1 MDTMIRLYTR
11 GEIEKIRKSAQLVSR
26 TLGLIA
32 GLIEP
37 GITTLKLDR
46 VAEEY
51 IHDNGGVPSF
61 KGFEGFPNTL
71 CTSRNEEVV
80 HGIPSEKPLQ
90 NGDIVSVDCGAML
103 DGYHGDHAYT
113 FVVGEVN
120 FQVLKLLRVTKEALD
135 LGIASMKSINKMGDI
150 GYSVQQHAEKNGYG
164 VVRELVGHGIGK
176 ELHEEPQVPNYGF
189 KGKGMRLKEGMVFAI
204 EPMINM
210 GTHQIIQLD
219 DGWTVVTRDKK
230 PSAHFEHNI
239 AIVNGSPDVL
249 STFKYVEEELRK
261 KGSVVI

>member
-1 MDTMIRLYTR
+1 MIKLYTR
-11 GEIEKIRKSAQLVSR
+11 GEIEKIRKSAQIVSK

-32 GLIEP
+32 GMIEP
-37 GITTLKLDR
+37 GVSTLKLDSI
-46 VAEEY
+46 AEEY
-51 IHDNGGVPSF
+51 IRDKGGIPSF

-80 HGIPSEKPLQ
+80 HGIPSEKPLE
-90 NGDIVSVDCGAML
+90 NGDVISVDCGVML
-103 DGYHGDHAYT
+103 DGFHGDHAYT

-120 FQVLKLLRVTKEALD
+120 FQVLKLLRITKESLD
-135 LGIASMKSINKMGDI
+135 LGIAQMKSSNKMGDI
-150 GYSVQQHAEKNGYG
+150 GSTIQQHAEKNGYG
-164 VVRELVGHGIGK
+164 VVRELVGHGLGK

-189 KGKGMRLKEGMVFAI
+189 KGKGMRLKEGMVLAI
-204 EPMINM
+204 EPMINL

-230 PSAHFEHNI
+230 PSAHYEHNI

-249 STFKYVEEELRK
+249 STFQFVEEALRK